1 MEDIIA
7 IQWRKYDLYTH
18 EYDDVTSDQCF
29 VSQLWF
35 WKELCNIKQ
44 EKLSQWT
51 LFLNFLNSCID
62 IFSYIYL

>member
-7 IQWRKYDLYTH
+7 IQWTKYDLYTH

-35 WKELCNIKQ
+35 WKELYNIKQ
-44 EKLSQWT
+44 GKLSQWT

-62 IFSYIYL
+62 IFSYVYL